1 MAHRPLSPFLN
12 YRFAYTMLLSFM
24 HRLAGC
30 ALSMAFVVLVLWLM
44 SAAQGPAHFER
55 FAAVMGSGL
64 GQVLIALGVTAFVY
78 HFANGIR
85 HLFWDIGWGLERAQ
99 ARRSAAVVVVLAV
112 VVSAALIYALLVAGR
127 AA

>member
-24 HRLAGC
+24 HRIAGC
-30 ALSMAFVVLVLWLM
+30 TLSLGFILLVLWLM
-44 SAAQGPAHFER
+44 SAAQGRGSFDR
-55 FAAVMGSGL
+55 FAAVAGSGPV
-64 GQVLIALGVTAFVY
+64 QAMIALGVFAFVF

-99 ARRSAAVVVVLAV
+99 ARRSAAVVVLLTVLAATALV
-112 VVSAALIYALLVAGR
+112 YMLFLRGRSA
-127 AA
+127 